1 MTIRTLVFAG
11 LALSAAAHAQQPMP
25 ASVRR
30 MVDSVSQA
38 NLTTHVRQLERAGG
52 HFSRVRH
59 TVGDDSAVAYILREF
74 RSIPN
79 LTSVGVDTFSI
90 APKTGFTTRQQTSI
104 VATLAGTQN
113 PARVFVVGAH
123 HDASG
128 SRMSGWTTQWN
139 TAKIPGA
146 DDNATG
152 VAIILEMARLMSDP
166 AFGYRPAWTIRFV
179 AFAAEESS
187 LADNTSH
194 AGSRRQAQV
203 SKTAQEDVAGMVSV
217 DMVGY
222 NPGYHFQ
229 SIIAN
234 PASEPLARKFIAAND
249 SVDIALTL
257 GLKVDA
263 ASTYSDHDTY
273 WAQGYQAVCLIEY
286 APPWNSGPTYTAN
299 PYYHTPGDSSQTVNF
314 TLVRKVAQLTLA
326 AVGMM
331 ASPMTGVD
339 GRPDGQLPLQ
349 LALEQNFPN
358 PFNPTTMITY
368 AVPAVADRGSAGSHV
383 RLALF
388 DLLGRELAVLVD
400 ETKAPGNYT
409 IPLYAAGMASGS
421 YVYRLT
427 AGGSSVSRRMTL
439 VR

>member
-1 MTIRTLVFAG
+1 MNLRALVFAVLTLTAG
-11 LALSAAAHAQQPMP
+11 ADAQQTMP
-25 ASVRR
+25 ASIRR

-38 NLTTHVRQLERAGG
+38 NLTAHVRQLERAGG
-52 HFSRVRH
+52 LFSRVRH
-59 TVGDDSAVAYILREF
+59 TVGNDSAVAYILREF
-74 RSIPN
+74 RAIPN
-79 LTSVGVDTFSI
+79 LTSVGIDTFSI
-90 APKTGFTTRQQTSI
+90 PPKPGFTTRTQSNV
-104 VATLAGTQN
+104 VATIAGTQT

-128 SRMSGWTTQWN
+128 SRMSGWSTLWN
-139 TAKIPGA
+139 SARIPGA

-152 VAIILEMARLMSDP
+152 VAIILELARLMCDP
-166 AFGYRPAWTIRFV
+166 SFGYRPAWTIRFI

-187 LADNTSH
+187 PADNTSH
-194 AGSRRQAQV
+194 AGSRRQAQA
-203 SKTAQEDVAGMVSV
+203 SKSTQEDVAGMVSV

-229 SIIAN
+229 SVIAN
-234 PASEPLARKFIAAND
+234 PASEPLARKFMAAND

-286 APPWNSGPTYTAN
+286 APPWNNGPTYTAN
-299 PYYHTPGDSSQTVNF
+299 PFYHTPGDSSQTVNF

-339 GRPDGQLPLQ
+339 GPPDGQLPLR
-349 LALEQNFPN
+349 LVLDQNFPN
-358 PFNPTTMITY
+358 PFNPTTIIPYT
-368 AVPAVADRGSAGSHV
+368 VPVSADRGSAGSHV
-383 RLALF
+383 RLALY
-388 DLLGRELAVLVD
+388 DLLGREVAVLVD
-400 ETKAPGNYT
+400 ETKAPGTYT
-409 IPLYAAGMASGS
+409 APFRAVGMASGP

-427 AGGSSVSRRMTL
+427 AGGSSATRIMTL